1 MRRVKLEPVRAAFA
15 VALVAATCAF
25 AFAILA
31 GPWLVVVLAT
41 CALPFFEWT
50 TVPAAL
56 VRALPRGVGL
66 ILLAAGVLAWL
77 SRSMGALVI
86 DASLIPRLA
95 GPTLL
100 AAAVVFS
107 LAPRRFP
114 AGRTLLP
121 ATIGLL
127 AVSGLDPQPEGYGP
141 TALAFLKGS
150 EQSAFAERYMALA
163 IVVTAALWT
172 GAFLARGP
180 RWSARAVR
188 GLALT
193 LVVSVALAATG
204 MIGLPLFQPHVE
216 RAFASAFADGTTGL
230 GGETSLGDF
239 EALALSHRRVLDLE
253 TSAPIGA
260 WLLPS
265 EVFTAFDGRRWSNP
279 SSSAS
284 GSGGAGRTTVVQPAA
299 SAPPASPLLD
309 GLGPWFVSGGS
320 PGDPAATVDLRVTQ
334 ARVDDWP
341 LLLPRG
347 TRNVA
352 ASAHALTIDRFGLV
366 RRPPGDAL
374 RLYGGRWSDGLSPLA
389 GPLPPHEQA
398 ETLALPPAVDPRL
411 RSLAERLAVAGGP
424 AERVHATVL
433 HLQTGYRYTL
443 APGAFRTDDPVA
455 EFLFEKRAA
464 YCEYFATAAV
474 LLLRLSGVPARFVK
488 GLSIGPHSDQGGGL
502 HVVRESAAHA
512 WVEAWVE
519 GEGWVELDPT
529 PPSDFAAAHPPPSA
543 AGRLVEQVRAA
554 VTTAWRR
561 LVDLGPMAF
570 FRGLAHDLGRLL
582 GIAARSPEAWVA
594 AFLVVLG
601 LAAQRLR
608 RAVARFLGRARP
620 QRDPGAKEV
629 PSDLRA
635 LVRELERRWARA
647 GRERPAARGL
657 LEQARLIQAAS
668 GPRPLP
674 PGLAAAG
681 TRIVEAYYRARFGG
695 EAPSGPQLAA
705 LRTALGARSGS
716 APVSGA

>member
-1 MRRVKLEPVRAAFA
+1 MLEPVRAAFA

-31 GPWLVVVLAT
+31 GPWLLVVLAT
-41 CALPFFEWT
+41 CALPFLEWT

-66 ILLAAGVLAWL
+66 ILLVAGVLAWL

-95 GPTLL
+95 GPSLL

-150 EQSAFAERYMALA
+150 EQTAFAERYLVLA
-163 IVVTAALWT
+163 GVVMAALWT

-180 RWSARAVR
+180 RWSARAAG

-193 LVVSVALAATG
+193 LVLSVALAATG
-204 MIGLPLFQPHVE
+204 VIGLPLFQPHVE

-265 EVFTAFDGRRWSNP
+265 EVFTAFDGRRWANP
-279 SSSAS
+279 GRSGS

-299 SAPPASPLLD
+299 SVPPASPLLD
-309 GLGPWFVSGGS
+309 GLGPWFVTGAS
-320 PGDPAATVDLRVTQ
+320 PGEPAATVDLRVTQ

-347 TRNVA
+347 TQNVA
-352 ASAHALTIDRFGLV
+352 ASAHALTIDDFGLV
-366 RRPPGDAL
+366 RRPPGQAL
-374 RLYGGRWSDGLSPLA
+374 RLYGGRWSDGQSPLA
-389 GPLPPHEQA
+389 GPLLPYERA
-398 ETLALPPAVDPRL
+398 EALALPPVVDPRL
-411 RSLAERLAVAGGP
+411 HSLAERLAAAGGP
-424 AERVHATVL
+424 DERVQATIQ

-443 APGAFRTDDPVA
+443 APGAFRTSDPVA
-455 EFLFEKRAA
+455 EFLFEKKAA

-474 LLLRLSGVPARFVK
+474 LLLRLQGVPARFVK
-488 GLSIGPHSDQGGGL
+488 GLSVGPHSDQGGGL

-519 GEGWVELDPT
+519 GRGWVELDPT
-529 PPSDFAAAHPPPSA
+529 PPGDFAAAHPPPSA
-543 AGRLVEQVRAA
+543 AGRLVEQLRAA

-561 LVDLGPMAF
+561 LVDLGPAAS
-570 FRGLAHDLGRLL
+570 FRGLVDDLGRLL
-582 GIAARSPEAWVA
+582 QAAARKPASWLA
-594 AFLVVLG
+594 
-601 LAAQRLR
+601 LAAALLAALSRPLWRAILRFHRRLR
-608 RAVARFLGRARP
+608 PRHDPAAEAVPA
-620 QRDPGAKEV
+620 
-629 PSDLRA
+629 DLRA
-635 LVRELERRWARA
+635 LVRELERRWTRV
-647 GRERPAARGL
+647 GRDRPPARGL
-657 LEQARLIQAAS
+657 LEHARRLTAAS
-668 GPRPLP
+668 GPTALP
-674 PGLAAAG
+674 TGLAEVG
-681 TRIVEAYYRARFGG
+681 TRIVEAYYRARFGA
-695 EAPSGPQLAA
+695 EMPSGPQLEA
-705 LRTALGARSGS
+705 LRTALDAHSGP
-716 APVSGA
+716 APDPAA